1 MHEYDEIQEVL
12 LTEEEI
18 QTRIREMGAE
28 ITRRWAGKEVVLV
41 GILKGSVLF
50 MADLARQIDLP
61 VTFDFMAV
69 SSYGKSTTSSGVVRI
84 LKDLDASIEGKDV
97 IIVEDII
104 DSGYTLSYIAENLAG
119 RGTASV
125 TIITLFDKP
134 ARRKLEMDIDM
145 VGFSLPDAFVVG
157 YGLDFAEKY
166 RNLPYLAVLKEE
178 AYSL

>member
-1 MHEYDEIQEVL
+1 MHEYNEIREIL
-12 LTEEEI
+12 LTEEQI
-18 QTRIREMGAE
+18 QSKIREMGAD
-28 ITRRWAGKEVVLV
+28 ITKRWAGKDVVLV

-69 SSYGKSTTSSGVVRI
+69 SSYGKSTTSSGLVRI
-84 LKDLDASIEGKDV
+84 LKDLDASVEGKDV

-104 DSGYTLSYIAENLAG
+104 DSGYTLNYIRENLEG
-119 RGTASV
+119 RGTNSV
-125 TIITLFDKP
+125 SIITLFDKP
-134 ARRKLEMDIDM
+134 NRRKAEMPVDM

-166 RNLPYLAVLKEE
+166 RNLPFLAVLHED
-178 AYSL
+178 AYQA

>member
-1 MHEYDEIQEVL
+1 MHEYDEIQEIL

-18 QTRIREMGAE
+18 QARVREMGAE
-28 ITRRWAGKEVVLV
+28 ITKKYQGREVVLI

-84 LKDLDASIEGKDV
+84 LKDLDSSVEGKDI

-104 DSGYTLSYIAENLAG
+104 DSGHTLNYIKENLEG

-125 TIITLFDKP
+125 SIVTLFNKP
-134 ARRKLEMDIDM
+134 NRRKAEMDVDL
-145 VGFSLPDAFVVG
+145 VGFTLPDEFVVG

-166 RNLPYLAVLKEE
+166 RNLPYLAVLHAD
-178 AYSL
+178 AYTV